1 VVCLIDPVGDV
12 YACPFAIHDRFHAG
26 NILSDSGFD
35 NVWKNASLFR
45 ELREPQ
51 SAGAC
56 SSCGH
61 YDSCRG
67 GCMAA
72 KFFTGLPLDGPDP
85 ECVEGYGA
93 PALARERV
101 KPKSSVDHSRS
112 APVMLKLLTKPPARL
127 CNESPV

>member
-1 VVCLIDPVGDV
+1 
-12 YACPFAIHDRFHAG
+12 
-26 NILSDSGFD
+26 
-35 NVWKNASLFR
+35 
-45 ELREPQ
+45 
-51 SAGAC
+51 
-56 SSCGH
+56 
-61 YDSCRG
+61 
-67 GCMAA
+67 MAA

>member
-1 VVCLIDPVGDV
+1 LRDG
-12 YACPFAIHDRFHAG
+12 
-26 NILSDSGFD
+26 GFD
-35 NVWKNASLFR
+35 TVWKHSELFR

-56 SSCGH
+56 SGCGH
-61 YDSCRG
+61 YDACRG

-85 ECVEGYGA
+85 ECVQGYGES
-93 PALARERV
+93 ALARERD

-112 APVMLKLLTKPPARL
+112 GGRKAPIPLKLLAPPKKF